1 MRLEQPFCPNTMM
14 IRGLVLLLSGLPR
27 AAHGQGCTMLNLG
40 AHVTNINS
48 AVRLPSIFQLPLRAQ
63 QLPGVLRGVVLHHGP
78 RAVECRLSLRALLA
92 PAGCSG
98 LTRRPRWAQCC
109 AGGCDGN
116 GMPADCSLSCAGP
129 FLQFAQECQSIIAAM
144 PIAGELN
151 ALVDKCHAAGGV
163 ASGGCPCGD
172 VAQKAEVDS
181 LRERLANRDATI
193 DHLSGLLQMVGER
206 MEGVEARVH
215 LLEMEE
221 SQLGQNHCL
230 ARVNPDDPTAPSTMS
245 GTNGDIDAYCTDE
258 CPCGEGEGDCDT
270 SSQCAG
276 GLVCEEEHVLRVGRA
291 CPSWMRPDAECC
303 YNIGHASGRDQC
315 AGLSEGAPCDD
326 ANAVSCSSLQPGV
339 SFPRA
344 SISSVVAGRRLPTTN
359 ATRGSVVAGSPSRR
373 SSRAS
378 SRRRHGSLAKPS
390 ATRSSPTWAR
400 TMADGLGLTWR
411 TAATVS
417 RTAASRHSAHTVC

>member
-1 MRLEQPFCPNTMM
+1 
-14 IRGLVLLLSGLPR
+14 
-27 AAHGQGCTMLNLG
+27 
-40 AHVTNINS
+40 
-48 AVRLPSIFQLPLRAQ
+48 
-63 QLPGVLRGVVLHHGP
+63 
-78 RAVECRLSLRALLA
+78 
-92 PAGCSG
+92 
-98 LTRRPRWAQCC
+98 
-109 AGGCDGN
+109 
-116 GMPADCSLSCAGP
+116 MPADCSLSCAGP
-129 FLQFAQECQSIIAAM
+129 FLQFAQECQAIIAAM

-326 ANAVSCSSLQPGV
+326 ANAVSCSLSLVCRVQEHP
-339 SFPRA
+339 SEIL
-344 SISSVVAGRRLPTTN
+344 ISSHLSLRAGDYRRPVPRGPVRRLAVLPDGDREP
-359 ATRGSVVAGSPSRR
+359 AAEGGMALLR
-373 SSRAS
+373 SRAACQAL
-378 SRRRHGSLAKPS
+378 RRRA
-390 ATRSSPTWAR
+390 
-400 TMADGLGLTWR
+400 
-411 TAATVS
+411 
-417 RTAASRHSAHTVC
+417 